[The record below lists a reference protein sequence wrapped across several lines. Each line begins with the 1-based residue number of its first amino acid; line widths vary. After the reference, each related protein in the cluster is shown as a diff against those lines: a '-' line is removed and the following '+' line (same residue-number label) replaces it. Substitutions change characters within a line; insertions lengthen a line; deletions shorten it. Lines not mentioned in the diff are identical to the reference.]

1 MIIKNASSITAT
13 AFTCPQ
19 LTPFTIVHKPLS
31 PVAMT
36 NPSPTLAS
44 LSRRLTSTS
53 QLLLERSRVISLNIA
68 PSASSTNTIVRNLT
82 AIKRDLQQIE
92 DELDKNGLRSKGK
105 KGESEVEKQVRE
117 VGASYDRL
125 VEMLSEDE
133 AGRGK
138 AQNLVRE

>member
-1 MIIKNASSITAT
+1 
-13 AFTCPQ
+13 
-19 LTPFTIVHKPLS
+19 
-31 PVAMT
+31 MT

-53 QLLLERSRVISLNIA
+53 QLLLERSRIISLNIA

-82 AIKRDLQQIE
+82 AIKRDLKQIE

-117 VGASYDRL
+117 IGASYDRL

-133 AGRGK
+133 AGKGK